1 LPVAK
6 KTTLPR
12 SASEVRHAP
21 FLRRLFRFGLS
32 GLLVTGIHTIIAGT
46 LINVDIASPTV
57 ANGVAF
63 AVATLI
69 SYVINTVW
77 SFSSPLR
84 GQTLARF
91 VAVSFFGL
99 LAAMLVAYGAQQLG
113 WHYLFG
119 IAAVAMTVPPIT
131 FLLHSFWT
139 YK

>member
-1 LPVAK
+1 MGVK
-6 KTTLPR
+6 KNALPR
-12 SASEVRHAP
+12 NASEVGHVP
-21 FLRRLFRFGLS
+21 LLQRLFRFGLS
-32 GLLVTGIHTIIAGT
+32 GLLVTSVHTIIAAT
-46 LINVDIASPTV
+46 LINVGAVSPSL

-69 SYVINTVW
+69 SYVINTAW

-91 VAVSFFGL
+91 VAVSVFGL
-99 LAAMLVAYGAQQLG
+99 FAAMLVAHGAQQLG
-113 WHYLFG
+113 WHYLLG
-119 IAAVAMTVPPIT
+119 IAAVAITIPPIT